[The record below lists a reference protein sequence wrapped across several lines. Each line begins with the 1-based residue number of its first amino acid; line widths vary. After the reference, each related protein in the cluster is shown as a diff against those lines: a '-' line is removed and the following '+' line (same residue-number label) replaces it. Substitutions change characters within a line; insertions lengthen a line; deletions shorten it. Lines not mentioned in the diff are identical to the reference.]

1 MAGRYPNTGDGA
13 VSRHTRSALLAVSTL
28 FLFAAAGG
36 PEAIAESYVVDDQA
50 AYASALKGLKP
61 GDEIVLKDGIW
72 QDFQILFTGTGT
84 AAAPITLRAQTP
96 GRVVISGTSNLRL
109 AGEHLV
115 VSGLVFRDGAS
126 PTRSVIAFRRT
137 RGALANHSRLTQTVV
152 ENFSKRERTAEDQWI
167 VLYGK
172 NNRVDHSYFAGKT
185 NKGPTLIV
193 RLDEEGS
200 RENNHVIEHN
210 FFGRRPSI
218 GGNGGETLRIGV
230 SDYSRTR
237 SNTRVER
244 NFFEHC
250 DGEVEIISIKAEGNL
265 VARNVFY
272 ESRGAVVFRHGGN
285 NEISRNVF
293 FGNGV
298 SDTGGVRVINDRQTV
313 KENYFEDLRGEKFLS
328 ALTIMNGV
336 PNSPINRYHQVTDAV
351 VANNSWLGFDA
362 IGLAVGSDE
371 ERSAPPK
378 DSVVRNNLFITD
390 AAAPVSVFD
399 DISGIMFEQNASD
412 NRGMSA
418 YGASV
423 QTTIELARADNGLLY
438 PTDPALAAMGAPRD
452 LDPVQRAD
460 TGPDWFDK
468 PAQAAPNG
476 REIRVGK
483 GAKALLRAVAN
494 SKPGDVLKLREKRY
508 SVTAP
513 IIVPHPLTIDGRSRK
528 GVQTELRST
537 GYALFHIPAGG
548 ELTLSDVDVIGTAAN
563 TAVINAKGS
572 YYQGTYA
579 LTLQD
584 VGLVADAAVRE
595 LPFLVADATTFATRI
610 DFDQVTSRNWPGTVI
625 SLSGTA
631 LEGWY
636 LAEDIK
642 VHDSQFINTAG
653 PLVSFGREG
662 RDESTFGPRFVLQD
676 STLTGVNADGLAIDL
691 PGIDGVVIE
700 RNTIEASGGVRIK
713 KRVLGNTFEID
724 ASQFKTPPEVLG
736 VNDEALSLTRAIDI
750 L

>member
-412 NRGMSA
+412 NQGMSA

-513 IIVPHPLTIDGRSRK
+513 IVVPHPLTIDGRSRK

-625 SLSGTA
+625 SLSGAA

-724 ASQFKTPPEVLG
+724 ASQFETPPEVLG